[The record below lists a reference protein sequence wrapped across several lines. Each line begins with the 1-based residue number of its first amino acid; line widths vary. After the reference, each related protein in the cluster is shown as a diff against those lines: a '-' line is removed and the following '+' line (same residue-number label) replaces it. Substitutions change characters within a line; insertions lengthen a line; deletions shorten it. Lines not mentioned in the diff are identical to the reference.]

1 MFPNLDQMQNVTKVN
16 LDTTVKS
23 FEIAAKNVQVI
34 ATEMTDYT
42 KRSFER
48 STKTLEKLL
57 DARSLDKVIEV
68 QSECA
73 KAAYE
78 DYFAQATKLGNLYA
92 DLATEAFKPYEGLA
106 ANRSTGPQT
115 STIA

>member
-78 DYFAQATKLGNLYA
+78 DYFAQATKLGNLCA
-92 DLATEAFKPYEGLA
+92 DLGKEAFKPYEGLA
-106 ANRSTGPQT
+106 AKPKYGATD
-115 STIA
+115 